1 MNMQLQRVAGI
12 EVGIET
18 VGGADDPAVLHLHGF
33 QVDHRVLRDP
43 MERVYTA
50 CPGWRRVYVDVPGF
64 GIAPPSAAVGS
75 SDEALALVFAL
86 LDEVG
91 GGRPAA
97 IVGQSWGGYLAHA
110 AAALRPDAVAG
121 IALLC
126 PMTVPEH
133 AARDVPEVPPVEIPA
148 DIAAG
153 ADEAD
158 LDLFREIAFVV
169 DAEQFGFFRS
179 AVLPAVRAADPDALE
194 RISGAYAFT
203 DPPQTVFAGPSLIV
217 AGRHDRI
224 VGYRDAWRLAER
236 LPRATYAV
244 LDGAGH
250 HAHLERE
257 AETAALLRGWLAD
270 VAAAAR

>member
-1 MNMQLQRVAGI
+1 
-12 EVGIET
+12 
-18 VGGADDPAVLHLHGF
+18 
-33 QVDHRVLRDP
+33 
-43 MERVYTA
+43 
-50 CPGWRRVYVDVPGF
+50 VPGF

-133 AARDVPEVPPVEIPA
+133 AARDVAEVPPVEIPA